1 MKFTMARSATV
12 RGVVRRLAVSG
23 AALATVGASVTLAT
37 SGATNAADAASCTVT
52 SGSTSNLATG
62 PNGVHPTGGTIFT
75 KGSVCHDLNVIKV
88 SATDSYEGWLQN
100 SHTGVWSHCSA
111 GFVRIPKGNAA
122 VVLCSGVLKGT
133 QMAVVQESSTKRT
146 ITAEY

>member
-1 MKFTMARSATV
+1 MARSTKV
-12 RGVVRRLAVSG
+12 RGVVRRLALCA
-23 AALATVGASVTLAT
+23 AALATVGASVTIAASST
-37 SGATNAADAASCTVT
+37 ANAADAASCIIK

-62 PNGVHPTGGTIFT
+62 PNGAHPTGGTIFV

-88 SATDSYEGWLQN
+88 SATDRYEGWLQN

-122 VVLCSGVLKGT
+122 KVLCSSVLKGT
-133 QMAVVQESSTKRT
+133 QMAVVQKSSTKRT